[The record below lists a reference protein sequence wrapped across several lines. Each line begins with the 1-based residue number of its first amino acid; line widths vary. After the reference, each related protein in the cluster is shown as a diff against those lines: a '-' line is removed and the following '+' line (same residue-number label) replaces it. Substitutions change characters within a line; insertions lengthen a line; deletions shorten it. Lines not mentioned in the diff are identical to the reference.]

1 MSDSIDLSEIQR
13 RLNNLTLSW
22 KKERTIEIK
31 SKKNRIKIEKE
42 IVDIVELTN
51 PNPKS
56 YNVIDIDNG
65 ISLYYSRNREW
76 LDELSSGIADN
87 ILDVIDK
94 VKEEKFTLDPYLFI
108 NENAVNNNDYCYC
121 DEKEVDDE
129 WFDRS
134 KWDAKAA

>member
-51 PNPKS
+51 PHSKS

-65 ISLYYSRNREW
+65 ISLYYSRNRGW

-94 VKEEKFTLDPYLFI
+94 VKEKKFTLDPYLFI
-108 NENAVNNNDYCYC
+108 NENAVNNNDYSL
-121 DEKEVDDE
+121 DGEKEVDDE
-129 WFDRS
+129 
-134 KWDAKAA
+134 